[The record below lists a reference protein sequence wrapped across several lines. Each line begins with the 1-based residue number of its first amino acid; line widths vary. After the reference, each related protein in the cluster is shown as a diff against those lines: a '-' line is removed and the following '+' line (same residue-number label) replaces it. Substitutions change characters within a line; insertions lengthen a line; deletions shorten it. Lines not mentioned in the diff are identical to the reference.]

1 MASAFPPAEVSP
13 SQPKSSWN
21 LQANQEDNVAVHTEG
36 PSPRVSLSQ
45 TLWAVKL
52 PIQFN
57 QTYVSHTLKDGSVVK
72 NLPMDQSLVWKDLT
86 CCRASKPVGW
96 AVEPVGSNY

>member
-72 NLPMDQSLVWKDLT
+72 NPANAGDVCSVPGLERSHMLQGK
-86 CCRASKPVGW
+86 
-96 AVEPVGSNY
+96 

>member
-57 QTYVSHTLKDGSVVK
+57 QTYVSHTLKDGSVK
-72 NLPMDQSLVWKDLT
+72 NPANAGDVCSVPGLERSHMLQGK
-86 CCRASKPVGW
+86 
-96 AVEPVGSNY
+96 

>member
-1 MASAFPPAEVSP
+1 M
-13 SQPKSSWN
+13 
-21 LQANQEDNVAVHTEG
+21 HTEG

-86 CCRASKPVGW
+86 CCRASKPMCHYYEAHVL
-96 AVEPVGSNY
+96 EPESCNN